1 MDDGE
6 WGEPFRLTFRIRLP
20 WWLTWWAKALYALI
34 ILGTTGTLVTLYL
47 KRKKARLIAEND
59 ERVNRLFELRDEARH
74 RFAENVNTNPE
85 ALTTNAEEEQFV
97 QKLLAAIEANIS
109 NTDYTVD
116 QLALDAGIGRTR
128 LYQMMRTLLG
138 ITPNDFLRS
147 VRLKRAAQLLVTTT
161 LPITEVA
168 MQTGFNTP
176 RYFSTHFKNM
186 FGVLPSEYRDGKK
199 QPTPLITNR

>member
-1 MDDGE
+1 MGAT
-6 WGEPFRLTFRIRLP
+6 G
-20 WWLTWWAKALYALI
+20 ALATI
-34 ILGTTGTLVTLYL
+34 YL
-47 KRKKARLIAEND
+47 KRKKERLIAEND

-74 RFAENVNTNPE
+74 RFSENVNINPK
-85 ALTTNAEEEQFV
+85 ALTTDAEEERLV
-97 QKLLAAIEANIS
+97 QKLLVAIEANIS

-128 LYQMMRTLLG
+128 LYSMMRTMLG

-147 VRLKRAAQLLVTTT
+147 VRLKRAARLLITTT

-176 RYFSTHFKNM
+176 RYFSTHFKNT
-186 FGVLPSEYRDGKK
+186 FGVLPSEYRNGKS
-199 QPTPLITNR
+199 L

>member
-1 MDDGE
+1 MDNGE
-6 WGEPFRLTFRIRLP
+6 WGEPLQITFRIRPP
-20 WWLTWWAKALYALI
+20 WWLTWWTKALYALI
-34 ILGTTGTLVTLYL
+34 TLGATGALVALYL
-47 KRKKARLIAEND
+47 KRKKARIIAEND

-74 RFAENVNTNPE
+74 RFAENVSINPE
-85 ALTTNAEEEQFV
+85 ALTTDAEEEQFV
-97 QKLLAAIEANIS
+97 QKLLANIEANIS

-147 VRLKRAAQLLVTTT
+147 VRLKRAAQLLATTT

-199 QPTPLITNR
+199 TSPR